1 MPSVFLVL
9 TISTSNYAFSK
20 RRIGLEMI
28 ESFHDKFMFCPQRS
42 PTTPTKRTKF
52 LLSSLFFYQ
61 RKNRI
66 SKNVSNELS
75 VNRCMMAFLAVFLDA
90 GHLYIN
96 DLSSHL
102 FCRNC
107 SACSHFDLSVFVSF
121 SGVVFFYYVLYF
133 LTYVES
139 RDLARHQ

>member
-1 MPSVFLVL
+1 MINSCFVL
-9 TISTSNYAFSK
+9 KDHQPHQQKEPNF
-20 RRIGLEMI
+20 
-28 ESFHDKFMFCPQRS
+28 FCPA
-42 PTTPTKRTKF
+42 
-52 LLSSLFFYQ
+52 SSFNQ

-121 SGVVFFYYVLYF
+121 SGVVFFIMCCTPSHMLSHVTQLAINSQLYTIKIKN
-133 LTYVES
+133 LVS
-139 RDLARHQ
+139 PRKS

>member
-1 MPSVFLVL
+1 MINSCFVL
-9 TISTSNYAFSK
+9 KDHQPHQQKEPNF
-20 RRIGLEMI
+20 
-28 ESFHDKFMFCPQRS
+28 FCPA
-42 PTTPTKRTKF
+42 
-52 LLSSLFFYQ
+52 SSFNQ

-121 SGVVFFYYVLYF
+121 SGVVFFYYVLYS

-139 RDLARHQ
+139 HDLARHQQPAVHNQNKKPSLPTKIIKVSSSHCGGA